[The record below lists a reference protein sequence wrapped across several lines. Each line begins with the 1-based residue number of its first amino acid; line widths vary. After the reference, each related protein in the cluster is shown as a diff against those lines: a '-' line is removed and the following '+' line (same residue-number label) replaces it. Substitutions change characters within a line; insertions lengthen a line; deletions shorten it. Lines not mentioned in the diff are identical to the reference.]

1 MGTIRKLF
9 VLFLQSFCKSK
20 INFSPFYCFPLFLY
34 IDHWGRLPYLS
45 LLFFGTLHSNGYI
58 FPFLLCFLFLLFSQL
73 FVRPPPTSI
82 WPFCISFSWRWCWSL
97 PPVQCHEPLLIVLQ
111 ALCLSDLSGSEHIFR
126 ISLYSSLKSQQLSMY
141 LLHSFGSKMF
151 VIQWM
156 KNKPDEWI
164 TFRLKLPFVRQSY
177 ILFKL
182 LFIRAICYMKM
193 RG

>member
-1 MGTIRKLF
+1 MKISVGISN
-9 VLFLQSFCKSK
+9 FLEEISSLSHS
-20 INFSPFYCFPLFLY
+20 IVFLY
-34 IDHWGRLPYLS
+34 FFALIRSLRNTFLS
-45 LLFFGTLHSNGYI
+45 LLPIFWNSAFRWVYHS
-58 FPFLLCFLFLLFSQL
+58 FPPLSFTSILFSVISKASSDNHFGFLHL
-73 FVRPPPTSI
+73 FFLGMV
-82 WPFCISFSWRWCWSL
+82 WSL
-97 PPVQCHEPLLIVLQ
+97 PPVQCREPLSIVLQ

-141 LLHSFGSKMF
+141 LLHSFGSKML

>member
-1 MGTIRKLF
+1 MRW
-9 VLFLQSFCKSK
+9 
-20 INFSPFYCFPLFLY
+20 CFPLFLC
-34 IDHWGRLPYLS
+34 IDHWERLSYFS
-45 LLFFGTLHSNGYI
+45 LLFFGTLHSNRYM
-58 FPFLLCFLFLLFSQL
+58 FPFLLCLSHLFFYQL
-73 FVRPPPTSI
+73 FVRPPQTI
-82 WPFCISFSWRWCWSL
+82 ILPFHISLSWGWCWSL